1 VAEHKT
7 HYSCAELAALKL
19 PGYPAS
25 RQNWYDLVERES
37 WEFREVKAKG
47 GKGGVRR
54 EFLPSTPVATLI
66 DKLTHARVLGADARH
81 TLAARNMAH
90 AEVVAEQARKQAVT
104 ADQLMGLLTP
114 KGQEKFGAHYDVL
127 LAWRDWFAQQ
137 LAQMPKLGRN
147 AAFGQFAEAWN
158 AGHIPASDKAKAK
171 YPAIS
176 MRTIQRWVLENEK
189 NGLAPVADMR
199 CSGIKRKKSVFE
211 TTPLLHDVFI
221 AILSEKPHIQS
232 IDLLAMLNK
241 CRYDRETGEV
251 LFAPLRYDQVTR
263 YRAKWSDKNA
273 AALMLTTN
281 PDQFKSRYLSSLGRA
296 DADVQRMNQLWE
308 MDGTPADWLLN
319 HGAGKSR
326 YTASVVIDVWS
337 RRPMIRFSRTAKTET
352 NKQLMRDAVMAWGVP
367 DGQVK
372 TDNGS
377 DYKSQ
382 PFRLFLEEIGVE
394 QVFCPP
400 FSPQKKPHVER
411 FIGTYL
417 HSILEVLDAFVGH
430 NVSERAAIEAKRTFA
445 ENLFKKGGA
454 VSVDLTV
461 EELQALTDAWI
472 EGTYMQREHRT
483 LGMTPF
489 ARVASSTTPIK
500 RIENERALDLLLMQP
515 AKKPPTI
522 SAKGIRYERVDYIHE
537 ELPLHAGKL
546 ADIRLDPNDM
556 GRIVVR
562 VDGKFLC
569 VAVNA
574 SLAGV
579 PRAEIAAKGHAKQQ
593 DWMRDTRAM
602 FKKAKKGLVSPD
614 QLVRE
619 IIMERAA
626 KAGKLAVL
634 PLRSESHTSTGLI
647 DAARAVAA
655 QDTPQ
660 PSARGE
666 QLIAEAKRM
675 FAEQFNPKAP
685 VLDLAARRDGPRNDG
700 AENPLGDLNDE
711 QKYAL
716 WHELDATAQRGGEL
730 VHDWQRRF
738 HAVFPKTSKFTAMRN
753 MKAAIVGKTGD
764 GREAQ

>member
-1 VAEHKT
+1 MSGKT
-7 HYSCAELAALKL
+7 HYTCAELAALKL
-19 PGYPAS
+19 PGYPGTERAW
-25 RQNWYDLVERES
+25 RDLVERET
-37 WEFREVKAKG
+37 WEYSEVKARG
-47 GKGGVRR
+47 GRGGVRR
-54 EFLPSTPVATLI
+54 EYLPPERLLKQIAH
-66 DKLTHARVLGADARH
+66 LTHARTQGADARH

-137 LAQMPKLGRN
+137 MAQTPKLGRN
-147 AAFGQFAEAWN
+147 TAFGQFAEAWN
-158 AGHIPASDKAKAK
+158 AGHVPSSDTARAK

-176 MRTIQRWVLENEK
+176 MRTIQRWVLANEK

-221 AILSEKPHIQS
+221 GILSEKPHIQS

-251 LFAPLRYDQVTR
+251 LFEPLRYDQVTR
-263 YRAKWSDKNA
+263 YRAKWSQQNA

-281 PDQFKSRYLSSLGRA
+281 PDQFKSRYLSSLGQA
-296 DADVQRMNQLWE
+296 DADVHRMNQLWE

-319 HGAGKSR
+319 HGSGKSR

-352 NKQLMRDAVMAWGVP
+352 NKQLMRDAVLAWGVP
-367 DGQVK
+367 DGKVK

-377 DYKSQ
+377 DYKSHE
-382 PFRLFLEEIGVE
+382 FRLFLEEIGVE

-417 HSILEVLDAFVGH
+417 HSLLEVLDAFVGH
-430 NVSERAAIEAKRTFA
+430 NVTERSAIDAKKTFA
-445 ENLFKKGGA
+445 EHLFKKGGA

-461 EELQALTDAWI
+461 EELQALSDAWV

-500 RIENERALDLLLMQP
+500 RIENERALDMLLMKP
-515 AKKPPTI
+515 VKNPPTI

-546 ADIRLDPNDM
+546 ADIRLDPMDM
-556 GRIVVR
+556 GKIIVR

-619 IIMERAA
+619 IVMERAA
-626 KAGKLAVL
+626 RAGKLAVL
-634 PLRSESHTSTGLI
+634 KPRGETHTSAGLD
-647 DAARAVAA
+647 DAARVLAA
-655 QDTPQ
+655 QDTQ
-660 PSARGE
+660 PAFSAKAE
-666 QLIAEAKRM
+666 QLIAEAKALM
-675 FAEQFNPKAP
+675 NQFNPKAD
-685 VLDLAARRDGPRNDG
+685 VLQMPSKADRMG
-700 AENPLGDLNDE
+700 ADNPLSGFSDE
-711 QKYAL
+711 EKYTL
-716 WHELDATAQRGGEL
+716 WFELDAVVSQGGEGVNSL
-730 VHDWQRRF
+730 THDWQRRF
-738 HAVFPKTSKFTAMRN
+738 HAGFCKTSKFAAMTAM
-753 MKAAIVGKTGD
+753 K
-764 GREAQ
+764 EAFGGGS

>member
-1 VAEHKT
+1 MNDRLTLAEIAPALGVDRSSVARRADKDAWPYESEPYRGGQRKL
-7 HYSCAELAALKL
+7 YPLATL
-19 PGYPAS
+19 PKSVATAC
-25 RQNWYDLVERES
+25 ERYYAAQES
-37 WEFREVKAKG
+37 GTEA
-47 GKGGVRR
+47 RR
-54 EFLPSTPVATLI
+54 EL
-66 DKLTHARVLGADARH
+66 
-81 TLAARNMAH
+81 
-90 AEVVAEQARKQAVT
+90 EARKQARALAHSQKVAEDARRQQVT
-104 ADQLMGLLTP
+104 SDQLAEMLTQH
-114 KGQEKFGAHYDVL
+114 GVQKFDAKFDVVMVWL
-127 LAWRDWFAQQ
+127 DWFSAR
-137 LAQMPKLGRN
+137 ASEGGKPGRKAGFAEFSALWAAGKIEADAALK
-147 AAFGQFAEAWN
+147 AAFPEFSARSLERWDGDFKKMGV
-158 AGHIPASDKAKAK
+158 AG
-171 YPAIS
+171 
-176 MRTIQRWVLENEK
+176 L
-189 NGLAPVADMR
+189 ADMR
-199 CSGIKRKKSVFE
+199 CSGLKRKKSVFDQV
-211 TTPLLHDVFI
+211 PALKSAFI
-221 AILSEKPHIQS
+221 AILSQKPHIQS
-232 IDLLAMLNK
+232 TDLVLMLNA

-251 LFAPLRYDQVTR
+251 LFAPVNYLQVKR
-263 YRAKWSDKNA
+263 YRNKWENENRQ
-273 AALMLTTN
+273 ALMLTTN
-281 PDQFKSRYLSSLGRA
+281 PDQFKSRYLSSLGQA
-296 DADVQRMNQLWE
+296 DADVHRLNQLWE

-319 HGAGKSR
+319 YGTGKSR

-352 NKQLMRDAVMAWGVP
+352 NKQLMRDAVLAWGVP

-377 DYKSQ
+377 DYKSHE
-382 PFRLFLEEIGVE
+382 FRLFLEEIGVE

-454 VSVDLTV
+454 VLVDLTV
-461 EELQALTDAWI
+461 EELQVLTDAWI

-522 SAKGIRYERVDYIHE
+522 SAKGIRFERVDYIHE

-562 VDGKFLC
+562 VEGKFLC

-602 FKKAKKGLVSPD
+602 FKKAKKGLISPD

-619 IIMERAA
+619 IVMERAA
-626 KAGKLAVL
+626 KAGKLAHL
-634 PLRSESHTSTGLI
+634 KPRGETHTSAGLD
-647 DAARAVAA
+647 DAARAATS

-685 VLDLAARRDGPRNDG
+685 VLDLAARRDGQPRHDG
-700 AENPLGDLNDE
+700 AENPLGELNDE

-730 VHDWQRRF
+730 VHDWQQRF
-738 HAVFPKTSKFTAMRN
+738 HAVFPKTSKFVAMRN
-753 MKAAIVGKTGD
+753 MKAARGGGT
-764 GREAQ
+764 E